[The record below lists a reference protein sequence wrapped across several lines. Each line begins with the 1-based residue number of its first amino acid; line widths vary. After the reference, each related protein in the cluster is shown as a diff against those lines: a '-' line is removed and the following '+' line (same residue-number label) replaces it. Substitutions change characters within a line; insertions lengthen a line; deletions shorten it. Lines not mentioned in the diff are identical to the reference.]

1 MNAPLLRA
9 LYPLDAPPLPP
20 GWNHAELVDLLG
32 DAPRTPAAVLVPVL
46 DGAEPALL
54 FTRRTEQLRH
64 HAGQVAFPGGR
75 IEAADA
81 DAVEAALRESEE
93 EIGLPRS
100 AVRPLGYLDCF
111 ETVSGFCVTP
121 VVAQVAPG
129 TPLRPQPDEV
139 AEVFDVPLTFF
150 LDPANLH
157 TRRMDY
163 RGRPRDV
170 YEFRHGGHTIWGAT
184 AGILVNLLRR
194 MGQL

>member
-1 MNAPLLRA
+1 MNAPLLHA
-9 LYPLDAPPLPP
+9 LHPLDAPPSPP
-20 GWNHAELVDLLG
+20 GWNHAELADLLG
-32 DAPRTPAAVLVPVL
+32 DAPRMPAAVLVPVL
-46 DGAEPALL
+46 EGAEPSLL

-75 IEAADA
+75 IEVADA
-81 DAVEAALRESEE
+81 DAVDAALRESEE
-93 EIGLPRS
+93 EIGLVRS

-121 VVAQVAPG
+121 VVARVAPG
-129 TPLRPQPDEV
+129 TPLRLQPEEV

-150 LDPANLH
+150 LDPANLR

-170 YEFRHGGHTIWGAT
+170 YEFRHDGHTIWGAT

>member
-1 MNAPLLRA
+1 MNPPLLRA
-9 LYPLDAPPLPP
+9 LHPLDAPPSPP
-20 GWNHAELVDLLG
+20 GWNHAELADLLG
-32 DAPRTPAAVLVPVL
+32 EAPRTPAAVLVPVF

-54 FTRRTEQLRH
+54 FTRRTEHLRH

-81 DAVEAALRESEE
+81 GAVEAALRESEE
-93 EIGLPRS
+93 EIGLARD

-121 VVAQVAPG
+121 VVARVARG
-129 TPLRPQPDEV
+129 TPLRPHPGEV
-139 AEVFDVPLTFF
+139 AEVFEVPLTFF

-163 RGRPRDV
+163 RGRPREV
-170 YEFRHGGHTIWGAT
+170 YEFRHGGHVIWGVT

-194 MGQL
+194 MGTP

>member
-9 LYPLDAPPLPP
+9 LYPLDAPPSPP
-20 GWNHAELVDLLG
+20 GWNHAELADLLG
-32 DAPRTPAAVLVPVL
+32 AAPRMPAAVLVPVL
-46 DGAEPALL
+46 DGAEPSLL

-129 TPLRPQPDEV
+129 TPLCLQSDEV